1 MARSTG
7 EVIAFYPAI
16 ASSLLV
22 LCMFAADRVGMVELI
37 ASVPA
42 AAFLLIHVAPLFTV
56 GIAAL
61 LRAKSKKSK
70 AAAGVAA

>member
-22 LCMFAADRVGMVELI
+22 LCMFAADC
-37 ASVPA
+37 VPA

>member
-1 MARSTG
+1 MTVARSTG

-37 ASVPA
+37 ASGSRAGRSLPA
-42 AAFLLIHVAPLFTV
+42 DPCR
-56 GIAAL
+56 AAL
-61 LRAKSKKSK
+61 HGGYRS
-70 AAAGVAA
+70 AAPGEIEKV